1 MPANNAVGSK
11 IKGLRELRSVS
22 VEDLS
27 ERTGLLPEQILKIEA
42 GEVAASL
49 TPLLKIARGLGC
61 RLGTFLDD
69 TSITGP
75 VVSSPEGNQDDGV
88 RFVGAGDRNG
98 LVFHALAANKSDR
111 NMEPFIID
119 VNPPESGNYELSSHE
134 GEEFIY
140 VLSGELE
147 IDYGRKLYHIQAGQS
162 IYYDSIVAH
171 HVHAAGGNAARILAV
186 IYAPH

>member
-22 VEDLS
+22 IEELS
-27 ERTGLLPEQILKIEA
+27 ERTGLSAEQITKIEA
-42 GEVAASL
+42 GDVAASL

-75 VVSSPEGNQDDGV
+75 VVSTPTKANDSGV

-98 LVFHALAANKSDR
+98 LVFHALAANKADR

-119 VNPPESGNYELSSHE
+119 VNPPANNNYEVSSHE
-134 GEEFIY
+134 GEEFMY
-140 VLSGELE
+140 VLEGELE
-147 IDYGRKLYHIQAGQS
+147 IDYGRKLYHLQAGQS
-162 IYYDSIVAH
+162 IYYDSIVPH
-171 HVHAAGGNAARILAV
+171 HVHAAGGKAARILAV
-186 IYAPH
+186 VYAPH

>member
-11 IKGLRELRSVS
+11 IKGLRELRSVT
-22 VEDLS
+22 VEELS
-27 ERTGLLPEQILKIEA
+27 ERTGLSPEQILKIEG

-69 TSITGP
+69 TSIAGP
-75 VVSSPEGNQDDGV
+75 VVSTPGEGDDRAV

-98 LVFHALAANKSDR
+98 LVFHALAANKADR

-119 VNPPESGNYELSSHE
+119 VNPPASGDYEVSSHE
-134 GEEFIY
+134 GEEFMY

-147 IDYGRKLYHIQAGQS
+147 IDYGRKLYHLKAGQS
-162 IYYDSIVAH
+162 IYYDSIVPH
-171 HVHAAGGNAARILAV
+171 HVHAAGGKAARILAV
-186 IYAPH
+186 VYAPH